1 METVRIAMWSG
12 PRNVSTALMRAF
24 GNRPDTAVSDEPLY
38 AHYLSA
44 TGIDHPGRDEVIAAQ
59 ESDWRRV
66 VDALLGPAPAGRA
79 VWYQKHMSHHL
90 LPGIERDWL
99 DRLSNA
105 FLIRDPRQVL
115 ASYVRKR
122 AAVTLDDIGVRQQ
135 LEIFRRVAERTGA
148 APPVID
154 SADLLR
160 DPARILGGLCRRLG
174 IAFDAAMLSWPPGP
188 RDSDGVWARH
198 WYGAVERS
206 TGFGPPHHET
216 AALSPALE
224 EIAAAAEPAY
234 RELHRHRIA

>member
-24 GNRPDTAVSDEPLY
+24 ENRPDTAVSDEPLY
-38 AHYLSA
+38 AHYLVA
-44 TGIDHPGRDEVIAAQ
+44 TGMDHPGRDEVIAAQ
-59 ESDWRRV
+59 DTDWRSV
-66 VDALLGPAPAGRA
+66 VEALLGAAPGGRP

-90 LPGIERDWL
+90 LPGIDRGWL

-122 AAVTLDDIGVRQQ
+122 AAVTLDDIGVPQQ

-174 IAFDAAMLSWPPGP
+174 IAFETAMLSWPPGA
-188 RDSDGVWARH
+188 RETDGVWAKH

-206 TGFGPPHHET
+206 TGFAPPREET
-216 AALSPALE
+216 AQLSPALE
-224 EIAAAAEPAY
+224 EIAEAAAPAY
-234 RELHRHRIA
+234 RELHRHRIV

>member
-38 AHYLSA
+38 AHYLAA

-59 ESDWRRV
+59 ESDWRKV
-66 VDALLGPAPAGRA
+66 VDALLGPAPGARP

-90 LPGIERDWL
+90 LPGIDHLWL

-122 AAVTLDDIGVRQQ
+122 AAVTLEDIGVLQQ

-154 SADLLR
+154 SADLLC
-160 DPARILGGLCRRLG
+160 DPGRVLGGLCRRLG
-174 IAFDAAMLSWPPGP
+174 IAFDAAMLS
-188 RDSDGVWARH
+188 
-198 WYGAVERS
+198 
-206 TGFGPPHHET
+206 
-216 AALSPALE
+216 
-224 EIAAAAEPAY
+224 
-234 RELHRHRIA
+234 